1 MSAMHEP
8 KPTPGHEQPQRPVIV
23 PHDGWLEVR
32 LSVERTCA
40 GNREGCVQLLAPIV
54 RQHGVDRV
62 LVVCTDAVDNID
74 RIEAYWTGEAIARL
88 LSGVRLAI
96 AVTRRS
102 VDYLEDFAAGI
113 ARDRGSDVRYF
124 GDLDAAKRWLLS
136 P

>member
-1 MSAMHEP
+1 MQEP
-8 KPTPGHEQPQRPVIV
+8 ERTPAREPPQRPVLV
-23 PHDGWLEVR
+23 AHDGWLEVR

-54 RQHGVDRV
+54 RQHGVDRL
-62 LVVCTDAVDNID
+62 LVVCTDSVDTID

-88 LSGVRLAI
+88 LSGVRIAI

-113 ARDRGSDVRYF
+113 ARERGGDVRYF
-124 GDLDAAKRWLLS
+124 NDLDAAKRWLLAS
-136 P
+136 